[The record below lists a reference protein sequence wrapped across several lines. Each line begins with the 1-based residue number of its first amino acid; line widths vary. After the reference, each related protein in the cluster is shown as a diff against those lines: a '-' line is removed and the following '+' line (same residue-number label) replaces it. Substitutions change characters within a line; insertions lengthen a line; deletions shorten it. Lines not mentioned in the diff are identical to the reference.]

1 MSGLTSLT
9 RTEAAWTVSLAR
21 PEKRNA
27 LSGELVDELLDLVER
42 APREGAKVL
51 VFRGEGKNFSA
62 GFDFSEV
69 ERQSEGDLL
78 LRFVRLEMLLQA
90 IAASPCLTVGLAHG
104 RTFGAG
110 VDLIAACR
118 WRIAAPG
125 STFRMP
131 GLKFGLVLGTRRFG
145 EIVGRAPAARILET
159 AATFDADW
167 ASESGFLHDVVEAGE
182 WDKVLEDARTRA
194 AALPS
199 WSRDALYQVLSC
211 DRQANDGDLAWLV
224 RSAARPALKQRIAD
238 YLQAA

>member
-1 MSGLTSLT
+1 MSGLATLT
-9 RTEAAWTVSLAR
+9 RTEEVWTISLAR

-42 APREGAKVL
+42 APREGARVL

-69 ERQSEGDLL
+69 DRQSEGDLL
-78 LRFVRLEMLLQA
+78 LRFVRLELLLQA

-118 WRIAAPG
+118 LRVAAPG

-145 EIVGRAPAARILET
+145 DIVGREQAAKILET
-159 AATFDADW
+159 AATFDPAW
-167 ASESGFLHDVVEAGE
+167 ARDSGFLHDVVEAEE
-182 WDKVLEDARTRA
+182 WGKVLEDARTRA
-194 AALPS
+194 SALPT
-199 WSRDALYQVLSC
+199 WSRDALYQVLSSG
-211 DRQANDGDLAWLV
+211 RQADDRDLAWLT
-224 RSAARPALKQRIAD
+224 RSAARPGLKQRIAA